1 MIKKFTVGLKRPP
14 IPALMITLAL
24 LAATCADVSAREAQA
39 RPQSPAVLERFKP
52 PESRPSRAFKLLHP
66 NGEVKIGTGECGPDV

>member
-39 RPQSPAVLERFKP
+39 RPQFPACAQALSTRRIP
-52 PESRPSRAFKLLHP
+52 PQ
-66 NGEVKIGTGECGPDV
+66 